1 MIKITKAKGSV
12 KVQNFSSKVKM
23 DISRSLHQSSTL
35 VKINIRKEM
44 RSPKSG
50 YQKTK
55 ITPLSPIRRSRAGQS
70 LARDS
75 GDSAKLISTSKLT
88 GSATEVGFKKDPRGF
103 DYINFWE
110 NEAPEK
116 FQRPTMELAIKKSL
130 SKIQDIFEK
139 NLTPR

>member
-1 MIKITKAKGSV
+1 MIRITRSKNTVGVA
-12 KVQNFSSKVKM
+12 NFSSKLKM
-23 DISRSLHQSSTL
+23 NLSRSLKQSSTA

-44 RSPKSG
+44 RSPKAG
-50 YQKTK
+50 FEKK
-55 ITPLSPIRRSRAGQS
+55 NLKVLSPIRRSRAGQS

-88 GSATEVGFKKDPRGF
+88 GSSTEVGFKKDPKGF
-103 DYINFWE
+103 DYINYWE
-110 NEAPEK
+110 NEAQKK

>member
-110 NEAPEK
+110 NEVQKK

>member
-1 MIKITKAKGSV
+1 MIRVTRGKNTVGVA
-12 KVQNFSSKVKM
+12 NFSYKLKM
-23 DISRSLHQSSTL
+23 NLSRSLRQSSTA

-44 RSPKSG
+44 RSHKSG
-50 YQKTK
+50 VVKRK
-55 ITPLSPIRRSRAGQS
+55 ITALSPIRRSRAGQS

-110 NEAPEK
+110 NEVQKK